1 MKLSQ
6 IKTKEVRDSV
16 RKSRYKKFVPAFI
29 VLFLIIV
36 VSVCFYSYYAYQK
49 AKKNSAKRTQQK
61 IENEYKKTK
70 KEVETEKTSLKPWY
84 TYHGIAHALGG
95 LNGKHYLNSI
105 DGFYSN
111 YQKGYRIF
119 EMDLQLTSDNILVG
133 SLIL

>member
-70 KEVETEKTSLKPWY
+70 KEVSTEKTSLKPW
-84 TYHGIAHALGG
+84 
-95 LNGKHYLNSI
+95 
-105 DGFYSN
+105 
-111 YQKGYRIF
+111 
-119 EMDLQLTSDNILVG
+119 
-133 SLIL
+133 